1 MIPDEDEIE
10 PLDFSWI
17 VFVGLKD
24 LNLKPKETMRLTL
37 VQFSR
42 LYRHYKN
49 QFDLELSLW
58 LSHTT
63 YAQAAR
69 RAARNEDYF

>member
-17 VFVGLKD
+17 VFVGLKN

-37 VQFSR
+37 VQFAR
-42 LYRHYKN
+42 LYKHYKN
-49 QFDLELSLW
+49 QFDTELSL
-58 LSHTT
+58 LLTHTT

>member
-1 MIPDEDEIE
+1 
-10 PLDFSWI
+10 
-17 VFVGLKD
+17 VFVGLKN

-37 VQFSR
+37 KQFAR
-42 LYRHYKN
+42 LYQHYKN
-49 QFDLELSLW
+49 QFDTEMSLW